1 MAVVV
6 SCANVG
12 DRFVPT
18 GRRFENAIPIFF
30 PEENRMSTTAT
41 TVMIEVNGR
50 EVAAQPGEMLLKAL
64 RRHGIDVP
72 TLCNIDGL
80 VPSGSCR
87 ICVVEVEGQ
96 RNLVP
101 SCAFPVFAGMK
112 VQTHSNRAISARK
125 TIVELLLADHP
136 EDCFYCERNGN
147 CQLQSLAEQFG
158 VRSRRYAGLKDSY
171 PIDMSGESIVRDPD
185 KCIKCGKCVRVC
197 EEIQGVACIDF
208 IHRGS
213 RAIVGTAFDEGL
225 NISSCVNCGQ
235 CVVACPTG
243 ALIGKSHIQRVV
255 SALNDPDLHVVIQ
268 HAPSVSISVGEAFN
282 IPVGTDTMGVMHAAM
297 RRLGFDRV
305 FDTSFSADLTI
316 MEEASELVH
325 RVKTGG
331 VLPMFTSCSPGWIKF
346 VETFFPGNIPNLS
359 TCKSPQ
365 QMLGAVIKT
374 YYAEKAGID
383 PKKIFSV
390 SVMPCTAKKF
400 EASRPEMGRDG
411 YQDVDA
417 VLTTRELGQL
427 IKMFGIDFAALE
439 PEAAD
444 TPFGVRSTA
453 GKMFGTTGGVMEAA
467 IRSAYHM
474 LTGGELTDLKVGA
487 VRGLDG
493 VKEAKLDIN
502 GLSVGVAVVNGLGNA
517 RKLLEAINAGER
529 KDLHFIE
536 VMTCP
541 GGCVNGGGQPYNAS
555 IEKVK
560 ARAASLYKLDVTES
574 LRVSHK
580 NAEVLQLYKEYRTEQ

>member
-1 MAVVV
+1 
-6 SCANVG
+6 
-12 DRFVPT
+12 
-18 GRRFENAIPIFF
+18 
-30 PEENRMSTTAT
+30 MSTTET

-50 EVAAQPGEMLLKAL
+50 KVEARAGEMLLKAL
-64 RRHGIDVP
+64 RRQGINVP

-80 VPSGSCR
+80 APSGACR

-96 RNLVP
+96 RSLVP
-101 SCAFPVFAGMK
+101 SCAFPVFDGMK
-112 VQTHSNRAISARK
+112 VQTHSNRAIQARK
-125 TIVELLLADHP
+125 TIIELLLADHP

-147 CQLQSLAEQFG
+147 CQLQSLSEQFG
-158 VRSRRYAGLKDSY
+158 VRSRRYVGLKDSY
-171 PIDMSGESIVRDPD
+171 PLDNSGASIVRDPD

-208 IHRGS
+208 INRGS
-213 RAIVGTAFDEGL
+213 CSTVGTAFDEGL
-225 NISSCVNCGQ
+225 NVSSCVNCGQ

-243 ALIGKSHIQRVV
+243 ALIGKSHVQRVLN
-255 SALNDPDLHVVIQ
+255 ALNDPELHVVVQ
-268 HAPSVSISVGEAFN
+268 HAPAVSISIGEEFGLP
-282 IPVGTDTMGVMHAAM
+282 IGTDTMGVMHAAI
-297 RRLGFDRV
+297 RRLGFDKV

-316 MEEASELVH
+316 MEEATELVN
-325 RVKTGG
+325 RVKNNG

-346 VETFFPGNIPNLS
+346 VETFFPNNIPNLS
-359 TCKSPQ
+359 SCKSPQ

-374 YYAEKAGID
+374 FYAEKVGID

-411 YQDVDA
+411 YLDVDA

-427 IKMFGIDFAALE
+427 IRMFGLDLE
-439 PEAAD
+439 NLQPEPAD
-444 TPFGVRSTA
+444 TPFGV
-453 GKMFGTTGGVMEAA
+453 KLFGASGGVMEAA

-474 LTGGELTDLKVGA
+474 LTGNELSDLKVEA
-487 VRGLDG
+487 VRGMDG
-493 VKEAKLDIN
+493 VKEAKLDID
-502 GLSVGVAVVNGLGNA
+502 GLTVGVAVVNGLGNA
-517 RKLLEAINAGER
+517 RKLLEAVNSGER

-541 GGCVNGGGQPYNAS
+541 GGCVNGGGQPYNS
-555 IEKVK
+555 TVEKVK
-560 ARAASLYKLDVTES
+560 SRAASLYRLDASES

-580 NAEVLQLYKEYRTEQ
+580 NSDVQQLYREYLDEPNSEKAHHILHTHYHERETLM